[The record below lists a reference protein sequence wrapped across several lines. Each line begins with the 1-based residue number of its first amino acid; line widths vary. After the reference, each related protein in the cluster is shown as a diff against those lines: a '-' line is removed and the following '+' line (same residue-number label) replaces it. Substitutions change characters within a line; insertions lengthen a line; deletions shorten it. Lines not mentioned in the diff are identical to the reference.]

1 MSRLGPKR
9 LAMAAGVV
17 LSAAASVLGYPKP
30 AAVAQRWELQFEPGP
45 LRLIVDK
52 PTSTSYWYFTY
63 KVTNRTGHEQVWA
76 PRFTLFTDAGEILT
90 SGRRVPG
97 RVTADIMELL
107 GNELLE
113 NQNQIIGEIFYGRE
127 HAKEG
132 LVVWPALNVQVNE
145 LSMFVEGLSGE
156 KAAVRHPI
164 TATEILLSKTLQR
177 DYLIRGNAPAR
188 GSKPIELV
196 GQSWVMR

>member
-1 MSRLGPKR
+1 MPRLRPQR
-9 LAMAAGVV
+9 VAIAAGVV

-30 AAVAQRWELQFEPGP
+30 AAVAQRWELEFEPGP
-45 LRLIVDK
+45 LRLVVDK

-97 RVTADIMELL
+97 RVTADIMKLL
-107 GNELLE
+107 GNDLLE
-113 NQNQIIGEIFYGRE
+113 NQNQIIGEIFHGRE

-132 LVVWPALNVQVNE
+132 LVVWPALNLEVNE
-145 LSMFVEGLSGE
+145 LSMFVAGLSGE
-156 KAAVRHPI
+156 TAAVRHPI
-164 TATEILLSKTLQR
+164 TATEILLRKTLQR

>member
-9 LAMAAGVV
+9 LAIAAGVV

-45 LRLIVDK
+45 LRLVVDE

-63 KVTNRTGHEQVWA
+63 TVTNRTGREQVWA
-76 PRFTLFTDAGEILT
+76 PSFTLFTDAGEILT

-97 RVTADIMELL
+97 RVMADIMELL
-107 GNELLE
+107 GNDLLE
-113 NQNQIIGEIFYGRE
+113 SQNQIIGEIFHGRE

-132 LVVWPALNVQVNE
+132 LVVWPAVNLEVNE
-145 LSMFVEGLSGE
+145 LSMFVAGLSGE
-156 KAAVRHPI
+156 KTVVRHPI
-164 TATEILLSKTLQR
+164 TDTEILLSKTLQR

>member
-9 LAMAAGVV
+9 LAIAAGVV

-30 AAVAQRWELQFEPGP
+30 LAVAQRWELLFEPGP
-45 LRLIVDK
+45 LRLVVDE

-63 KVTNRTGHEQVWA
+63 TVTNRTGREQVWA
-76 PRFTLFTDAGEILT
+76 PSFTLFTDAGEILT

-97 RVTADIMELL
+97 RVMADIMELL
-107 GNELLE
+107 GNDLLE
-113 NQNQIIGEIFYGRE
+113 SQNQIIGEIFHGRE

-132 LVVWPALNVQVNE
+132 LVVWPAVNLEVNE
-145 LSMFVEGLSGE
+145 LSMFVAGLSGE
-156 KAAVRHPI
+156 KTVVRHPI
-164 TATEILLSKTLQR
+164 TDTEILLSKTLQR